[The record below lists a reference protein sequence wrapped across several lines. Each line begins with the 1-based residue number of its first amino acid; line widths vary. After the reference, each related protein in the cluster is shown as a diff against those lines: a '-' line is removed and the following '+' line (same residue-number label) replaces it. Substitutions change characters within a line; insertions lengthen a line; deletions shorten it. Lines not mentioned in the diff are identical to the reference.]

1 MGPEPAALKTLGL
14 ATAGLIA
21 VEGLARWVISQGYLQ
36 ALPATGLARLL
47 GIAWM
52 VLIVSDSPRGWQ
64 QMGLKRGRW
73 AFGFRR
79 GLVWSA
85 GFGLA
90 AGAGFL
96 AAYLMGWNLLRILG
110 PAADGR
116 AAVPLLFLI
125 GGLIAPIAE
134 ELYFRG
140 ILYGYARRWGFWP
153 ALTLSTL
160 VFTFLHPGAVG
171 IPITHIVGGL
181 VFATAYEIEKNLL
194 VPITIHAL
202 GNLAIFS
209 LAYIL

>member
-110 PAADGR
+110 PAGGQT
-116 AAVPLLFLI
+116 AAPLLFLV
-125 GGLIAPIAE
+125 GGIIAPIAE

-153 ALTLSTL
+153 ALTLSTM

-171 IPITHIVGGL
+171 IPITQMVGGL